1 MNKLRRIDFNFLNFI
16 KVIPENV
23 HNDDGEI
30 NIQVNS
36 SCFVIVLLYGTNTT
50 LKRVKKKRKK
60 KKTRDSGLTAACCSS
75 ALATLTKILYGIP

>member
-36 SCFVIVLLYGTNTT
+36 SCFAIVLLYGTNTK
-50 LKRVKKKRKK
+50 LKRVKKRKK

>member
-1 MNKLRRIDFNFLNFI
+1 MHKLRRIDFNFLNFI

-36 SCFVIVLLYGTNTT
+36 SCFVIVLLYGTNDK
-50 LKRVKKKRKK
+50 LKRVKK
-60 KKTRDSGLTAACCSS
+60 
-75 ALATLTKILYGIP
+75 